1 MIRLIPARECFNR
14 SSRALSLS
22 LLAVALLAGTVTE
35 AQAESRPLWGYGV
48 KGCGDFL
55 AAAEGAAAGS
65 EASGLEYRRYEDWL
79 TGFVSGLDLATGM
92 DVLRGADID
101 TALRRIHA
109 YCGGHREE
117 DFFTATMDLLRMLSR
132 LP

>member
-1 MIRLIPARECFNR
+1 MFRLVPAPGCFKR

-22 LLAVALLAGTVTE
+22 LLAFALLAGTVTE
-35 AQAESRPLWGYGV
+35 SRAESRPLWGYGV
-48 KGCGDFL
+48 KGCDAFL
-55 AAAEGAAAGS
+55 AAAEGAAGS

-101 TALRRIHA
+101 TALRRIRA